1 VEAKAN
7 SAEHRKGQLFHRNVK
22 FELSCKPIFV
32 KTTQHLKQSS
42 LITPMVWKI
51 LSALSA
57 VCLGVAA
64 YFANASKNDIP
75 NELALEKR
83 AKENLA
89 EAKGKR
95 LKGGEVH
102 ETKKKRLVAINEDL
116 SKVKLEVTTAEADVK
131 QKEAELELAKKNL
144 EQIAQQLAA
153 VQAKIKE
160 AGDIEKLLA
169 QVDSLKKEK
178 ETAELEVTNQ
188 TQALAAA
195 TEKISSIQAETE
207 KYRQLDARQRRG
219 EIEPDFEGRIAQYFG
234 EWGFAV
240 LDKGNAAGVVANA
253 DLDVKRGQDIVAKL
267 KVKNV
272 ENKISV
278 VDVVPGS
285 MAEGDSLRTGDLVV
299 AAPKKAAPAKV
310 EAPTEKPT
318 EGATPPATPA
328 APAPGADP
336 FGGGMAPAAAP
347 APAPGTDPFG
357 AAPAPAPAPAPGADP
372 FGGGMAPAPAAP
384 APAPGADPFGGA
396 PTTPPAA
403 GAGTKESPST
413 ADPFK

>member
-1 VEAKAN
+1 
-7 SAEHRKGQLFHRNVK
+7 
-22 FELSCKPIFV
+22 
-32 KTTQHLKQSS
+32 
-42 LITPMVWKI
+42 MVWKI

-102 ETKKKRLVAINEDL
+102 ETKKKKLLAINEDL

-144 EQIAQQLAA
+144 EQVAQQLAS
-153 VQAKIKE
+153 VQTKIKE

-169 QVDSLKKEK
+169 QVESLKKEK
-178 ETAELEVTNQ
+178 EAAELEVTNQ

-195 TEKISSIQAETE
+195 TEKISSIQSETE

-240 LDKGNAAGVVANA
+240 LNKGNAAGVVANA
-253 DLDVKRGQDIVAKL
+253 DLQVKRGQDIVAKL
-267 KVKNV
+267 TVKNV

-299 AAPKKAAPAKV
+299 AAPKKAPTTIDAR
-310 EAPTEKPT
+310 TEKSAT
-318 EGATPPATPA
+318 GGATPTATPA

-336 FGGGMAPAAAP
+336 FGGGMAPVAAP

-357 AAPAPAPAPAPGADP
+357 AAPGPAPAPAAGADP
-372 FGGGMAPAPAAP
+372 FGGGMAPAAP
-384 APAPGADPFGGA
+384 APAAGTDPFGGGMA
-396 PTTPPAA
+396 PAAPPAA
-403 GAGTKESPST
+403 EAGTKASPST

>member
-1 VEAKAN
+1 
-7 SAEHRKGQLFHRNVK
+7 
-22 FELSCKPIFV
+22 
-32 KTTQHLKQSS
+32 
-42 LITPMVWKI
+42 MVWKI
-51 LSALSA
+51 LSLLSA

-102 ETKKKRLVAINEDL
+102 ETKKKKLVAINEDL

-131 QKEAELELAKKNL
+131 QKEAELELAKRNL

-169 QVDSLKKEK
+169 QVGSLKKEK
-178 ETAELEVTNQ
+178 EAAELEVTNQ
-188 TQALAAA
+188 TQALAVA
-195 TEKISSIQAETE
+195 TEKISSIQSETE
-207 KYRQLDARQRRG
+207 RYRQLDSRQRRG

-240 LDKGNAAGVVANA
+240 LNKGNAAGVIANA
-253 DLDVKRGQDIVAKL
+253 DLEVKRGQDVVAKL

-272 ENKISV
+272 ENRISV

-285 MAEGDSLRTGDLVV
+285 MAAGDSLRTGDLVV
-299 AAPKKAAPAKV
+299 AAPKKAPAKV
-310 EAPTEKPT
+310 EPPTEKSVSGGT
-318 EGATPPATPA
+318 APPTPA

-336 FGGGMAPAAAP
+336 FGSGMAPAAAP
-347 APAPGTDPFG
+347 APAPAGTDPFG
-357 AAPAPAPAPAPGADP
+357 AAPAPAPAPPPGADP
-372 FGGGMAPAPAAP
+372 FGGGMAPATPSPKPAA
-384 APAPGADPFGGA
+384 GADPFGGA
-396 PTTPPAA
+396 PATPPAA